1 MRSSNVLIT
10 FAALVM
16 GALAA
21 FLAVNWLRSQSQ
33 LAGQQPTQTVVVASS
48 PLAVGSALSDSN
60 TSEIPWAAAA
70 PLPDGAFTSKKDLL
84 KDGKR
89 LVLAAIERNEPVL
102 RTKITAPGQSGSLSS
117 QLDADKRAVTVSVD
131 DVRGV
136 AGLIRLGDRVDVVL
150 IRSPSGANNRAYSD
164 IILQNVKVLALDQS
178 TSDTTGKPTVA
189 KAVTLEV
196 TPEEAQKVL
205 LAANIGRLSLVLRQS
220 GNSEVEASKRV
231 SDRDLALAD
240 PETEKKTTP
249 VIVPAA
255 TAQSSTPAP
264 APVVEKKSLE
274 TTTVAIVRGM
284 KREEYTVV
292 QDDNSGAAGGR

>member
-10 FAALVM
+10 FAALIM

-33 LAGQQPTQTVVVASS
+33 LAGQQPTQKVVVASS
-48 PLAVGSALSDSN
+48 PLAVGTTLSDGN

-70 PLPDGAFTSKKDLL
+70 ALPDGAFTSKKDLL

-102 RTKITAPGQSGSLSS
+102 RTKITGPGQSGSLSS

-150 IRSPSGANNRAYSD
+150 IRSQAGANNRAYSD

-240 PETEKKTTP
+240 PEADKKTAPVTTP
-249 VIVPAA
+249 VA

-264 APVVEKKSLE
+264 APVTEKKSLE